1 MKITRAVVPSLFTV
15 LNMFCGFMSII
26 HSSRGEYINASWFI
40 VLAAG
45 FDSLDGVMAR
55 ITKSSSEFGV
65 EIDSLSDA
73 ISFGAAPAFLVY
85 RMSLYQLEGIGILLS
100 SLLMIFGALRLARF
114 NVQLVGFDK
123 DYFSGLPIPASAL
136 TVASFTLNYYSESA
150 GLDPR
155 AAAFL
160 PWLSVVLGLL
170 MVSKVKYDTLPRISR
185 RALKKEPWKFVFAV
199 LAVIVVFVTGG
210 NAIFPLLLLFIV
222 LGLVRYLVT
231 SIRRL
236 AARAHVKYEDEE
248 GDGEGVEPTRVEP

>member
-26 HSSRGEYINASWFI
+26 HASRGEYINASWFI

-65 EIDSLSDA
+65 EIDSLSDV

-85 RMSLYQLEGIGILLS
+85 RMSLYQLEGLGILLS
-100 SLLMIFGALRLARF
+100 SCLMIFGALRLARF

-136 TVASFTLNYYSESA
+136 TVASFTLNYYSEAS

-155 AAAFL
+155 AAFFL
-160 PWLSVVLGLL
+160 PYLSVILGLL
-170 MVSKVKYDTLPRISR
+170 MVSKVKYDTLPKISR
-185 RALKKEPWKFVFAV
+185 RALKKEPWKFVFGV
-199 LAVIVVFVTGG
+199 LAIIVIFLTGG

-222 LGLVRYLVT
+222 LGLVRYVITTWRRMVT
-231 SIRRL
+231 RSQG
-236 AARAHVKYEDEE
+236 KYDDDEA
-248 GDGEGVEPTRVEP
+248 VEPTRAEP